1 MTGRTAAGCWRLGG
15 VAVALAVLQG
25 CSGMQAGLQTG
36 MPSDCQMPGGEGLAR
51 VDLRRLT
58 DELADELC
66 GPAQRASAAADD
78 VPPQAVLVPDLVDVQ
93 SLQAEALGLSL
104 GDLFRASV
112 ATVCKLPVLHPELA
126 GRVRLNAAG
135 LNALTRDHAEARL
148 QRHAVATALVATYHV
163 QDARFTVVA
172 RQLDIASSSVVSAAV
187 REVSLGCRRT
197 MAGKPEFVY
206 RFEPARPLAAAP
218 AASAVPLLP

>member
-1 MTGRTAAGCWRLGG
+1 MTSPIRAGRWRLGSI
-15 VAVALAVLQG
+15 ALALAVLQG
-25 CSGMQAGLQTG
+25 CSVLKTG
-36 MPSDCQMPGGEGLAR
+36 MPSDCQMPGSEGLAR
-51 VDLRRLT
+51 VDMRRLT
-58 DELADELC
+58 DELAAELC
-66 GPAQRASAAADD
+66 GPGHRVAGMADEG
-78 VPPQAVLVPDLVDVQ
+78 PPLAVLVPDLVDVQ
-93 SLQAEALGLSL
+93 SLQAEALGLAL

-148 QRHAVATALVATYHV
+148 QRHAVATALVATYHM
-163 QDARFTVVA
+163 QDARFTVIA

-197 MAGKPEFVY
+197 MAGRPEFVY
-206 RFEPARPLAAAP
+206 RFEPARPLAAASAP
-218 AASAVPLLP
+218 AGMPAP